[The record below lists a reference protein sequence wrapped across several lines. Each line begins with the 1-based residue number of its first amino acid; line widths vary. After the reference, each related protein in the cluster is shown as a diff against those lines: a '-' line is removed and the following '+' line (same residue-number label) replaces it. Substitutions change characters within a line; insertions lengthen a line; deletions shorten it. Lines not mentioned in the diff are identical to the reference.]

1 MSFNTIDVAELAV
14 KLAETFVRQKDGE
27 VGYQFIDVR
36 EVTELEIVSL
46 SGFVNLPLSEY
57 PTWSETIADQFDPT
71 LETYVLCHHGIRSA
85 QMCAWL
91 VDRGF
96 TLVYNVHGGIDR
108 FARIV
113 DRSLAIY

>member
-1 MSFNTIDVAELAV
+1 MSFNTIDVAELAI
-14 KLAETFVRQKDGE
+14 KLAETE
-27 VGYQFIDVR
+27 AGYQFIDVR
-36 EVTELEIVSL
+36 EVGELETVSL

-57 PTWSETIADQFDPT
+57 PTWSETIVHQFDPT

-96 TLVYNVHGGIDR
+96 TLVYNVRGGIDR